1 VLQHCGIDK
10 LHGFPPPRESRP
22 VYPIPVAKQIIWQIA
37 EVNFRFELYAL
48 DRRASLC
55 DQADM
60 LKYCFAGGMLLHVP
74 LELSRHGLASQDLTE
89 RHRYH
94 SRLANLMLDWSVPS
108 TPRPAI
114 FRGIAS
120 QETWSHQEMEDLEKA
135 VTGYYTQCFFELFGR
150 CASTTKL

>member
-1 VLQHCGIDK
+1 
-10 LHGFPPPRESRP
+10 
-22 VYPIPVAKQIIWQIA
+22 VAKQIIWQIA

-55 DQADM
+55 DRADM

-74 LELSRHGLASQDLTE
+74 LELSRHGLASQDLAE

-94 SRLANLMLDWSVPS
+94 LRLASLMLDWSVPS
-108 TPRPAI
+108 TRHPAAI

-120 QETWSHQEMEDLEKA
+120 RETWSHQEMEDLETA
-135 VTGYYTQCFFELFGR
+135 VTDYYTQCFFELFGR
-150 CASTTKL
+150 AAVLPMRLDHEIVEHEPLMSSSPIAP